1 LICVHESSVIN
12 VHTGNPKL
20 NLPVTAQNF
29 SLHTRGGSSV
39 IGSEAMWKCLLLA
52 LASGAVDA
60 AVIRGTV
67 VENQS
72 GHPLARTL
80 VALQPVA
87 GTAGQPQSVRTNLYG
102 TFQFAPVPAGSYL
115 VSASRAGFASVQY
128 GQKQWKSSGIPIQV
142 GENDSPHLSM
152 RLQRFGAITG
162 TVLDENDVGLPEY
175 EVVVYRNK
183 RPPQLVTRAKS
194 DDRGVFHLYGLEPG
208 SYLVRASSKEFEEGG
223 YLPTFSKES
232 QIVEQAYAVEV
243 ELDQQVD
250 RIEVRPNPGRLF
262 TFTVEV
268 VPYPL
273 NAVPQPP
280 VTLTLVSDV
289 GRETV
294 QAATHRFG
302 PLPAGQYELF
312 TQAPLHGR
320 VGIQGDYRRVT
331 ISRDTSVSFDLHEV
345 PEMPFSFAGAPSDLS
360 SPQVLGRRRDL
371 AGETVPELVKLTKNR
386 VQLAPG
392 PWEVA
397 LVPPAGL
404 YVSGFSGP
412 GYQPPSDRRADG
424 WNEFLSGWGGP
435 GVRFTLSSSPGAVHG
450 QVKSGGDPVAGA
462 PVFLEPFDLEPRRR
476 VTDTIVTRTEKDG
489 QYRFS
494 GLAPG
499 NYRVLS
505 SFEYRMPDS
514 PTMENAGAKLVKV
527 EEGRD
532 VQQDLDLFVIR

>member
-1 LICVHESSVIN
+1 
-12 VHTGNPKL
+12 
-20 NLPVTAQNF
+20 
-29 SLHTRGGSSV
+29 
-39 IGSEAMWKCLLLA
+39 MWKCLLLA
-52 LASGAVDA
+52 LAAGALDA

-67 VENQS
+67 VENQT
-72 GHPLARTL
+72 GHPLARAL

-87 GTAGQPQSVRTNLYG
+87 GTSGQPQTVRTSLYG
-102 TFQFAPVPAGSYL
+102 TFQFAPVPAGAYL

-128 GQKQWKSSGIPIQV
+128 GQKQWKSAGVPIQV
-142 GENDSPHLSM
+142 GESDSPHLSM
-152 RLQRFGAITG
+152 RLPRFATITG

-208 SYLVRASSKEFEEGG
+208 SYLVRASGKLYEEGG

-243 ELDQQVD
+243 ELDQQLD
-250 RIEVRPNPGRLF
+250 RVEVRPNPGRLF

-268 VPYPL
+268 VAYPIS
-273 NAVPQPP
+273 AVPPLP
-280 VTLTLVSDV
+280 VTLTLVSDI

-294 QAATHRFG
+294 QAASHRFG

-312 TQAPLHGR
+312 AQAPLQGR
-320 VGIQGDYRRVT
+320 VGIQGDYRRVS
-331 ISRDTSVSFDLHEV
+331 ISRDTNLSIGLHEV
-345 PEMPFSFAGAPSDLS
+345 PEMQFSFVGPADS
-360 SPQVLGRRRDL
+360 SSLQVQGRRRDL
-371 AGETVPELVKLTKNR
+371 AGETVPELMKLTKNR

-397 LVPPAGL
+397 IVPAPGF

-412 GYQPPSDRRADG
+412 EYQPPSDGRADG
-424 WNEFLSGWGGP
+424 WNEFFSGGGGP

-450 QVKSGGDPVAGA
+450 KVKSGGDPAAGA

-476 VTDTIVTRTEKDG
+476 VTDTIVTRTEADG

-514 PTMENAGAKLVKV
+514 PTMTNAGAKPVKV
-527 EEGRD
+527 DEGRD